1 MRGRSSG
8 CPRWPGPGGRR
19 RRRRSPFGSASWSSI
34 LGESGRELGVQFGPR
49 VIRQQLVGHVA
60 LSFGLR
66 VIVRQIH
73 RARRGVGDGLIHF
86 GPRVEVQQ
94 RGDDLAI
101 DLAAVV
107 VAGKGRAD
115 GRGHGAAREP

>member
-1 MRGRSSG
+1 MKVVVSWESSSVRGQKS
-8 CPRWPGPGGRR
+8 
-19 RRRRSPFGSASWSSI
+19 
-34 LGESGRELGVQFGPR
+34 
-49 VIRQQLVGHVA
+49 QQLVGHVA

-115 GRGHGAAREP
+115 GRGHGAARGVVGELAGHEA